1 MERIQREGH
10 PCVMV
15 ERPRS
20 VTPRTGWP
28 LSIASLPR
36 PEMEEVTKALSNLT
50 VSDTHKKNRIQVS
63 NTKKPLFLYVNLAK
77 RYMQQHNEV
86 ELSALVMGMVSSCST
101 DYDLF
106 LFNMW
111 FEFDEILSSDVV
123 VDVLGF
129 TLNIWFNWGS
139 IV

>member
-28 LSIASLPR
+28 PSIASLPR

-63 NTKKPLFLYVNLAK
+63 NNKKPLFLYVNLAK

-106 LFNMW
+106 LLICGLSLMRFYPVMW
-111 FEFDEILSSDVV
+111 WLMCSVLLSIFGLIGD
-123 VDVLGF
+123 L
-129 TLNIWFNWGS
+129 
-139 IV
+139 